1 MDFFH
6 FHGIPAFWRS
16 IPVRSQVVLLG
27 KFAHF
32 LPFVLTLE
40 QKNLLGK
47 KKTKRKKKAH
57 NNKFPFFVAQKY
69 RVMQI
74 YAKNTSPKR
83 EQLERLI
90 LSTEN
95 KFKIARFCISKQR
108 NLIFYTNRHFP
119 IPNPSSSAVSKPFW
133 ETDFLVVSSLV
144 FLTSHLSPTAP
155 HCWKLG
161 WKLGSP
167 T

>member
-47 KKTKRKKKAH
+47 KKQKEKKGS
-57 NNKFPFFVAQKY
+57 QQ
-69 RVMQI
+69 QI
-74 YAKNTSPKR
+74 S
-83 EQLERLI
+83 I
-90 LSTEN
+90 L
-95 KFKIARFCISKQR
+95 C
-108 NLIFYTNRHFP
+108 
-119 IPNPSSSAVSKPFW
+119 
-133 ETDFLVVSSLV
+133 
-144 FLTSHLSPTAP
+144 
-155 HCWKLG
+155 
-161 WKLGSP
+161 GSEI
-167 T
+167 